1 MAKVLI
7 LGGTTEARAL
17 TERLAPRAGLAVTL
31 SLAGRTASPVPHP
44 VPVRIGGFG
53 GAHGLADH
61 LAAARIDVLID
72 ATHPYA
78 TVISE
83 NAAAA
88 AREAK
93 VAFVALRRP
102 PWTAVAGDRW
112 TEVSNAAAAAAA
124 IGPESRNVFV
134 ALGRNDLAPFA
145 GAPQHR
151 YLIRSVDPVEPP
163 LRLPSVTY
171 ITARGPFGEAE
182 DRALMSGHG
191 IEVVVSKNSGGN
203 AAYGKIAAAR
213 ALGID
218 VIMLRR
224 APPPDVPAVGTV
236 DEAVAWLDHALT
248 VAAVRGV

>member
-1 MAKVLI
+1 
-7 LGGTTEARAL
+7 
-17 TERLAPRAGLAVTL
+17 
-31 SLAGRTASPVPHP
+31 
-44 VPVRIGGFG
+44 
-53 GAHGLADH
+53 
-61 LAAARIDVLID
+61 
-72 ATHPYA
+72 
-78 TVISE
+78 
-83 NAAAA
+83 
-88 AREAK
+88 
-93 VAFVALRRP
+93 
-102 PWTAVAGDRW
+102 
-112 TEVSNAAAAAAA
+112 
-124 IGPESRNVFV
+124 VFV

-171 ITARGPFGEAE
+171 ITARGPFSEAE

-191 IEVVVSKNSGGN
+191 IEVVISKNSGGH

-236 DEAVAWLDHALT
+236 DEAVAWLDHTLT